1 MFRNTMICALAGATM
16 MTAAPALAQRGPL
29 GGGGPPAGVGGM
41 GHAGGMIGGPSGMGS
56 MGGMNSIGLETRDA
70 ARVNSQ
76 GPVNASTTAIGRAN
90 ANSVLSGTSTTT
102 TPLTGVT
109 TGMALSQNGT
119 QVGTVTRVSTNGRG
133 VITRVLVRGTNGQI
147 YSVAPSTLTL
157 SGGTLST
164 STTLRTR

>member
-29 GGGGPPAGVGGM
+29 GGGGPPAGV
-41 GHAGGMIGGPSGMGS
+41 GGMIGGPSGMGS